1 MLRIAAVQLGQNK
14 ATVLADKHVVK
25 IYLAPAV
32 LRSLYINQ
40 IPVNGGIIAV
50 VRFVLCLPRRKMYAS
65 CDLFVKQGVQHGFV
79 DIRVYTEGKL
89 AYIACAFISVQD
101 FV

>member
-14 ATVLADKHVVK
+14 ASVLADKHVVK

-40 IPVNGGIIAV
+40 IPVNGGKIAV
-50 VRFVLCLPRRKMYAS
+50 VRFVVCLPRRKMYAS
-65 CDLFVKQGVQHGFV
+65 AYLLVK
-79 DIRVYTEGKL
+79 K
-89 AYIACAFISVQD
+89 YISYPSLYNFSK
-101 FV
+101 